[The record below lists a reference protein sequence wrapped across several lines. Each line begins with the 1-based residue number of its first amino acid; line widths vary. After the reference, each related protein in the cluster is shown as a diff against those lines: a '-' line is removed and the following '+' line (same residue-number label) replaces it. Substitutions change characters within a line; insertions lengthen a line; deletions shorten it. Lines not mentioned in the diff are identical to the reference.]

1 MLQRGNSL
9 GAEMDGSVFW
19 ITAVLSAIC
28 VGLGKGGVPVITAM
42 AVPVL
47 SLVISPIT
55 AAGLLLP
62 VFIGSDIFGVYL
74 YRKHFDRRVLTIMC
88 ATMPIGVFIGWA
100 TVDLISEAM
109 VTILLGMIGTV
120 FALAM
125 LLDKKDDRP
134 RKEAKVGPGLFWGT
148 ITGFTSFVSHSG
160 ATPYQVYTL
169 PLQMPKLVFA
179 GTVTIAFAYIN
190 LVKLI
195 PYWALGQLGL
205 ENMRTAFLLMIPAVA
220 SVFAGVALV
229 RWIPTKRFFQIVVWA
244 LLFISL
250 KLMWDGFGRL

>member
-1 MLQRGNSL
+1 M
-9 GAEMDGSVFW
+9 EGSVFW
-19 ITAVLSAIC
+19 ITAVLAAIF

-47 SLVISPIT
+47 SLVISPVV

-62 VFIGSDIFGVYL
+62 VFIASDVFGVYL

-88 ATMPIGVFIGWA
+88 AVMPIGVFIGWA

-109 VTILLGMIGTV
+109 VTILLGLIGTV

-125 LLDKKDDRP
+125 LLERQEERP
-134 RKEAKVGPGLFWGT
+134 RREAKIGPGIFWGT

-169 PLQMPKLVFA
+169 PLRMPKLVFA

-195 PYWALGQLGL
+195 PYWALGQLNV
-205 ENMRTAFLLMIPAVA
+205 ENLQIALILMVPAILA
-220 SVFAGVALV
+220 VFAGVALV
-229 RWIPTKRFFQIVVWA
+229 RWIPTKLFFRIVVWA
-244 LLFISL
+244 LLLISL
-250 KLMWDGFGRL
+250 KLIWDGVGRL

>member
-1 MLQRGNSL
+1 M
-9 GAEMDGSVFW
+9 EGSVFW
-19 ITAVLSAIC
+19 ATAVLSAIF

-47 SLVISPIT
+47 SLVISPIA

-62 VFIGSDIFGVYL
+62 VFIGSDVFGVYL
-74 YRKHFDRRVLTIMC
+74 YRKHFDKRVLGIMC

-109 VTILLGMIGTV
+109 VTILLGLIGTV

-125 LLDKKDDRP
+125 IFEREEERP

-169 PLQMPKLVFA
+169 PLRMPKLVFA

-195 PYWALGQLGL
+195 PYWALGQLGV
-205 ENMRTAFLLMIPAVA
+205 ENLRIAFILMVPAIL
-220 SVFAGVALV
+220 SVFVGVSLI
-229 RWIPTKRFFQIVVWA
+229 RWIPTKVFFRMVVWA
-244 LLFISL
+244 LLLISL
-250 KLMWDGFGRL
+250 KLIWDGFGRL